1 MSNKT
6 PDDRKLVVWV
16 VLAVLVL
23 TLVINWVEREVSAD
37 EPAPEPCYTDTQC
50 GCTLYCLEPAEE
62 ADDDDS

>member
-23 TLVINWVEREVSAD
+23 TIAMNLIEGKVRAD
-37 EPAPEPCYTDTQC
+37 EAEPEPCYTDTQC
-50 GCTLYCLEPAEE
+50 GCTLDCLEPAEE